1 MTAVDAPDATTL
13 GEARERAAGALGML
27 RRYAGMP
34 VFVAASLGAL
44 YLYIAGQELDR
55 IEARRIN
62 RQYIVAK
69 MVEHLEL
76 TVAITVFVVL
86 IAVPLG
92 IMLTRPFARRL
103 TPPVIAVANT
113 GQATPS
119 IGVLALFAVWAGI
132 GFRWAVAA
140 FVAYAIIPVL
150 RNTMVG
156 LQQVEPSV
164 IEAGRGMGMS
174 KARVLARIE
183 LPLAVPVILAGLRT
197 ALVIGVGTAA
207 LATFVDAGGLGDII
221 NMGIA
226 MNRVNVTLVGSVLTA
241 ALALIVDWFAG
252 IIEDVLRPKG
262 V

>member
-1 MTAVDAPDATTL
+1 MAAVDAPDATTL
-13 GEARERAAGALGML
+13 GEARGRVTGVVGLL

-34 VFVAASLGAL
+34 IFVTASLLAL
-44 YLYIAGQELDR
+44 YAYISGQELDR
-55 IEARRIN
+55 IEARRIH
-62 RQYIVAK
+62 REFILAK
-69 MVEHLEL
+69 TVEHLEL
-76 TVAITVFVVL
+76 TVAITSFVVL

-92 IMLTRPFARRL
+92 IVLTRPFARRY

-119 IGVLALFAVWAGI
+119 IGVLALFALWAGI

-156 LQQVEPSV
+156 LQQVDRSV

-174 KARVLARIE
+174 KVRVLARIE

-197 ALVIGVGTAA
+197 ALVIAVGTAA

-226 MNRVNVTLVGSVLTA
+226 MNRVNVTLVGSVVTA
-241 ALALIVDWFAG
+241 ALALTVDWVGG
-252 IIEDVLRPKG
+252 IAEDVLRPRG
-262 V
+262 I